1 MKGIFC
7 PAEKYFETNFSFRMV
22 EMDFRSCGNCLL
34 LFNLFFLQFET
45 LAEINRN
52 KYFGE
57 DFVPV
62 ERDLPPSENYFLVFC
77 ASFLQVETVTETR

>member
-7 PAEKYFETNFSFRMV
+7 PAEKYFETIFSFRMV

-34 LFNLFFLQFET
+34 FFNLFFLQFET
-45 LAEINRN
+45 LTETNRN
-52 KYFGE
+52 KYFGK

-62 ERDLPPSENYFLVFC
+62 ERDLPPSGNYFLVFR